1 MLTILIVAMILV
13 GTVYEISSRQKHTSH
28 PAIQNFDLDRY
39 LGRWYEIARF
49 DHRFERGLDYVT
61 AEYILNDD
69 GTLKVINRGYD
80 RQHGRLHETVG
91 KAKITDRPGHLRVS
105 FFLFF
110 YSDYDI
116 LALDDNY
123 NSVLIGSSSPRYLW
137 ILSRTPTL
145 PAQQLDKLLDYAR
158 SLGYDTSKLIYPAQT
173 PKTSTA
179 KPETAPPLLQH

>member
-1 MLTILIVAMILV
+1 MLTLLIVVMIV
-13 GTVYEISSRQKHTSH
+13 AGTAYELSARPTEDIA
-28 PAIQNFDLDRY
+28 PVENFNLDRY

-49 DHRFERGLDYVT
+49 NHRFERGLDYVT

-80 RQHGRLHETVG
+80 RGRLHETVG
-91 KAKITDRPGHLRVS
+91 KAKTTSIPGHLRVS

-116 LALDDNY
+116 LALDENY
-123 NSVLIGSSSPRYLW
+123 DWVLIGSSSSRYLW

-145 PAQQLDKLLDYAR
+145 PSEQLSHILDIAR
-158 SLGYDTSKLIYPAQT
+158 SRGYDVSKLIYPAQT
-173 PKTSTA
+173 PSPSVTRQA
-179 KPETAPPLLQH
+179 ALH